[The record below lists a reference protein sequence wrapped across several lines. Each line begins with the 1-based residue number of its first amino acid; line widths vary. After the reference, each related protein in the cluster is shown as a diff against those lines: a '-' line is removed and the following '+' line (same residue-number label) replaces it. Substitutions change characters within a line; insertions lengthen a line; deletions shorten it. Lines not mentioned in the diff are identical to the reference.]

1 MGKYTEEYKAT
12 IVRRLMPRGRESV
25 VELSHETGITTN
37 TLYTWRKQ
45 SRAKGVVMPG
55 KKAKEK
61 KEEKRE
67 IWSSERKFEE
77 VVQTYTM
84 NEAEVSEYCR
94 KSGLYPEQI
103 ASWRQ
108 ACKKANARAGEEEK
122 RQRSIAREEKK
133 KVKELSR
140 ELRRKEKALAEAAA
154 LLILKKKAE
163 ALWGDHEDER

>member
-1 MGKYTEEYKAT
+1 MSPVSEMV
-12 IVRRLMPRGRESV
+12 I
-25 VELSHETGITTN
+25 ELSRETGITTN

-45 SRAKGVVMPG
+45 NRAKGVEMPG
-55 KKAKEK
+55 KKK
-61 KEEKRE
+61 KAES
-67 IWSSERKFEE
+67 WSSEEKFEI

-84 NEAEVSEYCR
+84 NEAEISEYCR

-108 ACKKANARAGEEEK
+108 ACKKANARAGEVEK
-122 RQRSIAREEKK
+122 SQGSAVRQEKK

-163 ALWGDHEDER
+163 ALWGDHEDEE

>member
-1 MGKYTEEYKAT
+1 MGKYTEEYKAG
-12 IVRRLMPRGRESV
+12 IVRRMMPPVSEMV
-25 VELSHETGITTN
+25 IELSRETGVTTN

-45 SRAKGVVMPG
+45 KRTKGVVMPG
-55 KKAKEK
+55 KRK
-61 KEEKRE
+61 KTES
-67 IWSSERKFEE
+67 WSSEEKFEV

-84 NEAEVSEYCR
+84 NEAEISEYCR

-108 ACKKANARAGEEEK
+108 ACKKANARAGEVEK
-122 RQRSIAREEKK
+122 SQGIAVRQEKK

-163 ALWGDHEDER
+163 ALWGDHEGEE

>member
-12 IVRRLMPRGRESV
+12 IVRRMMPLGSETVAEVSQG
-25 VELSHETGITTN
+25 TGITTN

-55 KKAKEK
+55 KKE
-61 KEEKRE
+61 EEKE
-67 IWSSERKFEE
+67 SWSSERKFEE
-77 VVQTYTM
+77 VVRTYTM
-84 NEAEVSEYCR
+84 NEAEISEYCR
-94 KSGLYPEQI
+94 KRGLYPEQI
-103 ASWRQ
+103 ATWRQ
-108 ACKKANARAGEEEK
+108 ACKKANVRAGEDEK
-122 RQRSIAREEKK
+122 RQRSVAREEKK